1 LNSDF
6 FSMQE
11 NIITLFDLT
20 LMLESTIDDSFGGQ
34 YFWVTAEISSIN
46 VRRGHCY
53 LNLIEKDP
61 GSAFPKAEM
70 KGIIWQNNFERLN
83 EKFSS
88 VTGFGL
94 KQDISILFL
103 ASVNFS
109 PRYGLSINIF
119 DLKAEYTLGEMMLDR
134 QQTIEQLVKKGLYDL
149 NRTIPLPDVPQRIAV
164 LSATDSKGFED
175 FINLLKNNPHQY
187 SFFVKM
193 FPVMLQGNKA
203 AESITSQIHK
213 INSESNRF
221 DIVALVRGGGGNVDL
236 HCFNS
241 FILAESIAKCTLP
254 VITGIGHTTDYTVAD
269 EVAAVHKET
278 PTAVAQWIVSTCH
291 AYEEQ
296 ILESND
302 ELMVEVTRLM
312 DSEHAFLEKSAGS
325 ILYKPIK
332 LIGNENLDISKLFSI
347 ISSKSVSTVKI
358 AYDRTFNAE
367 NELKASFI
375 RLMKKEYEKFQMTTQ
390 ILKAHDPVEVLKKG
404 YSITRKDG
412 ITVKSSDVL
421 SEGDVIET
429 TTEKGKFESIVK
441 NLKQIEN

>member
-1 LNSDF
+1 
-6 FSMQE
+6 MQE

>member
-1 LNSDF
+1 
-6 FSMQE
+6 MQE

-203 AESITSQIHK
+203 AESIASQIQK